1 MKNKLTVFILLFLGL
16 SNINSLY
23 GKHLTALKDTAI
35 NNKIVYESMSKR
47 LDSLLTAFY
56 TNNEFSG
63 SILVAEKGNIIYAK
77 SLGWADIEHNDTL
90 QLNTPMPIA
99 SITKQFTGMAIMI
112 LKEKGLLNYNDDI
125 TKYLPEI
132 QQKGITIKHLLHH
145 TSGLDFNGPSNRA
158 GKTFRYMSKN
168 ATLENGIKLLDK
180 KSLLKAYE
188 KGIPKANFYPP
199 GKEFRYSNGG
209 YTLLAAIIERVSGLP
224 YWEFM
229 QKHIFEPLN
238 MTQTFV
244 LRPKVLNE
252 QKIAYSYF
260 SSVFKGI
267 KKCTP
272 YYDRYKPD
280 KYCVV
285 LDGDKHIYST
295 VLDMLKW
302 DQALYTEKLV
312 SKETLKDA
320 FTSGKLNNGKNT
332 EYGFGWELLYAG
344 ADSVIMAH
352 SGGIENYATGFQRQT
367 DQQRTTIILTN
378 AQPSNMFRVWTGMVD
393 ILENKPFRPYVLK
406 RKNNFIIKLKR
417 KMFKK
422 KVEIKYTSK

>member
-1 MKNKLTVFILLFLGL
+1 MKNKLTLAILLILGL
-16 SNINSLY
+16 SNITNLY
-23 GKHLTALKDTAI
+23 GKHISILKDTVVNI
-35 NNKIVYESMSKR
+35 KTSNELKSKR

-99 SITKQFTGMAIMI
+99 SITKQFTGMAIMM
-112 LKEKGLLNYNDDI
+112 LKEKGLLNYDDDI
-125 TKYLPEI
+125 NKYLPEI

-145 TSGLDFNGPSNRA
+145 TSGLDFNGPSNKA
-158 GKTFRYMSKN
+158 GKTFRFMSKN
-168 ATLENGIKLLDK
+168 ASSENGVKLLDK

-199 GKEFRYSNGG
+199 GKKFRYSNGG
-209 YTLLAAIIERVSGLP
+209 YTLLAAIIERVSGTP

-238 MTQTFV
+238 MTNTFV
-244 LRPKVLNE
+244 LRPTVLNE
-252 QKIAYSYF
+252 KKIAYSYF

-295 VLDMLKW
+295 VLDMYKW

-332 EYGFGWELLYAG
+332 EYGFGWELYTGVDTAVMG
-344 ADSVIMAH
+344 H
-352 SGGIENYATGFQRQT
+352 SGGIENYATGFQRET
-367 DQQRTTIILTN
+367 DEKRTTIILTN
-378 AQPSNMFRVWTGMVD
+378 AHPSNMFRVWTGMVNV
-393 ILENKPFRPYVLK
+393 LANKNFDPYVFK
-406 RKNNFIIKLKR
+406 RKNNFITKLKR
-417 KMFKK
+417 KTFKK
-422 KVEIKYTSK
+422 KVEIKYPS